1 MTKPF
6 RYAITPRGEVRLE
19 MNDTTFF
26 LNRRRADELLRTI
39 SAAVREQ
46 GADSGPTAPDEE

>member
-1 MTKPF
+1 MSKPF

-26 LNRRRADELLRTI
+26 LNRRRTAELLRTI
-39 SAAVREQ
+39 KDASREQ
-46 GADSGPTAPDEE
+46 EAARQALKEEE